1 VNKCYTN
8 KNFLTSKISNHFYL
22 HVRVQKAIMKTI
34 AIIGLPNV
42 GKSSLFNRIAKKRI
56 AITSDFSGTTRD
68 IRDYEVLI
76 TEKPCVLLD
85 TGGLDS
91 SNELFENVRAKSMSA
106 ADRADIIVMMVD
118 GKMLPS
124 DEEKKIFYALQK
136 HKKPIALVIN
146 KIDNDKE
153 IERAWEFNVFG
164 AEKVFPISVSH
175 NRGVSPLLAWIGDFL
190 PELETIESKI
200 SEEIDEDIESEDIE
214 DNEDIDVDALLSKE
228 DEEKIEEEVSN
239 QINIGIVGR
248 VNVGKSSLLNALV
261 GEERAVV
268 SSIAGTTIDPVDEFI
283 DYEDK
288 RLNFVDTAGLRRRG
302 KIEGIEKFALMRTN
316 DMLENADIAL
326 LVLDGSE
333 PFRELDE
340 RIANLADKNNLA
352 TIIVLNKWDKKHDTY
367 EKTVEE
373 LRYRFKFLA
382 YAPVITVSALNNKR
396 VDRIKDL
403 ILEVYKNYTQRIPTS
418 KLNELF
424 KQATIR
430 HHMPSDKTKEVK
442 IYFAT
447 QYDIKPPRIVLVMN
461 RPKALHFS
469 YKRYLMNKLR
479 ERFELEGS
487 PILLYARKKG
497 ERDESLDV

>member
-1 VNKCYTN
+1 
-8 KNFLTSKISNHFYL
+8 
-22 HVRVQKAIMKTI
+22 MKTI

-68 IRDYEVLI
+68 VRDHEVII
-76 TEKPCVLLD
+76 TKKPCIILD
-85 TGGLDS
+85 TGGLDD
-91 SNELFENVRAKSMSA
+91 SNELFTNVRVKSMEA
-106 ADRADIIVMMVD
+106 ADRADIILLMVD

-136 HKKPIALVIN
+136 KKKPIALVIN

-153 IERAWEFNVFG
+153 MQRAWEFYEFG
-164 AEKVFPISVSH
+164 AQKVFPISVSH
-175 NRGVSPLLAWIGDFL
+175 NRGVTALLNWIGGFL
-190 PELETIESKI
+190 PEIEPEM
-200 SEEIDEDIESEDIE
+200 SEIEEDDEDIDLES
-214 DNEDIDVDALLSKE
+214 LLAMGE
-228 DEEKIEEEVSN
+228 DEPKKQEEESN

-268 SSIAGTTIDPVDEFI
+268 SSIAGTTIDPVDEYI
-283 DYEDK
+283 DYKDK

-316 DMLENADIAL
+316 DMLEGADICL
-326 LVLDGSE
+326 LVLDASE

-340 RIANLADKNNLA
+340 RIANLADKNHLA
-352 TIIVLNKWDKKHDTY
+352 TIIVLNKWDKACESY
-367 EKTVEE
+367 EKTIEE

-382 YAPVITVSALNNKR
+382 YAPVITVSALSKKR
-396 VDRIKDL
+396 VHRIKDI
-403 ILEVYKNYTQRIPTS
+403 ILQVYKNYSQRIPTS
-418 KLNELF
+418 QLNALF
-424 KQATIR
+424 KEATIR
-430 HHMPSDKTKEVK
+430 HAIPGDKTKEVK
-442 IYFAT
+442 IYFST
-447 QYDIKPPRIVLVMN
+447 QYDIRPPKIVLVMN

-469 YKRYLMNKLR
+469 YKRYLINKLR
-479 ERFELEGS
+479 ERFELEGT

-497 ERDESLDV
+497 ERDDE

>member
-1 VNKCYTN
+1 
-8 KNFLTSKISNHFYL
+8 
-22 HVRVQKAIMKTI
+22 MKTI

-68 IRDYEVLI
+68 VRDHEVLI
-76 TEKPCVLLD
+76 TDKPCIILD
-85 TGGLDS
+85 TGGLDD
-91 SNELFENVRAKSMSA
+91 SNELFENVRVKSMSA
-106 ADRADIIVMMVD
+106 ADKADIIIMMVD

-153 IERAWEFNVFG
+153 MERAWEFDEFG
-164 AEKVFPISVSH
+164 AQKVFPISVSH
-175 NRGVSPLLAWIGDFL
+175 NRGVTALLNWIGGFL
-190 PELETIESKI
+190 PELEVEDEVEIE
-200 SEEIDEDIESEDIE
+200 E
-214 DNEDIDVDALLSKE
+214 DNEDIDLESLLAMGE
-228 DEEKIEEEVSN
+228 NEPEEIEEESN

-268 SSIAGTTIDPVDEFI
+268 SSIAGTTIDPVDEYI
-283 DYEDK
+283 DYKDK

-326 LVLDGSE
+326 LVLDASE

-352 TIIVLNKWDKKHDTY
+352 TIIVLNKWDKACESY
-367 EKTVEE
+367 EKTIDE

-382 YAPVITVSALNNKR
+382 YAPVITVSALNKKR
-396 VDRIKDL
+396 VYKIKDI
-403 ILEVYKNYTQRIPTS
+403 ILQVYKNYSQRIPTS
-418 KLNELF
+418 QLNALF
-424 KQATIR
+424 KEATIR

-442 IYFAT
+442 IYFST
-447 QYDIKPPRIVLVMN
+447 QYDVKPPKIVLVMN

-479 ERFELEGS
+479 ERFELEGT

-497 ERDESLDV
+497 ERDESLDI

>member
-1 VNKCYTN
+1 
-8 KNFLTSKISNHFYL
+8 
-22 HVRVQKAIMKTI
+22 MKTI

-68 IRDYEVLI
+68 IRDHEVLI
-76 TEKPCVLLD
+76 TEKPCILLD
-85 TGGLDS
+85 TGGLDN
-91 SNELFENVRAKSMSA
+91 SNELFENVREKSMSA

-153 IERAWEFNVFG
+153 IERAWEFDEFG
-164 AEKVFPISVSH
+164 AQTVFPISVSH
-175 NRGVSPLLAWIGDFL
+175 NRGVTSLLNWIGEFL
-190 PELETIESKI
+190 PELEV
-200 SEEIDEDIESEDIE
+200 EETELIE
-214 DNEDIDVDALLSKE
+214 DDEDIDVEALLNMN
-228 DEEKIEEEVSN
+228 EEETIEEEEEESN
-239 QINIGIVGR
+239 QINIGIIGR
-248 VNVGKSSLLNALV
+248 TNVGKSSLLNAIV
-261 GEERAVV
+261 GEDRAVV
-268 SSIAGTTIDPVDEFI
+268 SSIAGTTIDPVDEYI

-333 PFRELDE
+333 PFKELDE

-352 TIIVLNKWDKKHDTY
+352 TIIVLNKWDNKLESY
-367 EKTVEE
+367 EKTLEE

-382 YAPVITVSALNNKR
+382 YAPVITVSALNKQR
-396 VDRIKDL
+396 VHKIKDL
-403 ILEVYKNYTQRIPTS
+403 ILEVYKNYSQRIPTS

-424 KQATIR
+424 KEATIR

-497 ERDESLDV
+497 ERDEGLDD

>member
-1 VNKCYTN
+1 MQR
-8 KNFLTSKISNHFYL
+8 KIN
-22 HVRVQKAIMKTI
+22 MKTI

-68 IRDYEVLI
+68 VRDYEVMI
-76 TEKPCVLLD
+76 TEKPCIILD
-85 TGGLDS
+85 TGGLDD
-91 SNELFENVRAKSMSA
+91 SNEIFENVRVKSMNA
-106 ADRADIIVMMVD
+106 ADKADIIVMMVD

-124 DEEKKIFYALQK
+124 VEEKKIFYSLQK
-136 HKKPIALVIN
+136 HKKPMALVIN

-153 IERAWEFNVFG
+153 MERAWEFDEFG
-164 AEKVFPISVSH
+164 AEEVFPISVSH
-175 NRGVSPLLAWIGDFL
+175 NRGVTALMDWIGGLL
-190 PELETIESKI
+190 PENEPEETVVE
-200 SEEIDEDIESEDIE
+200 E
-214 DNEDIDVDALLSKE
+214 DNEDIDVDSLLAIGE
-228 DEEKIEEEVSN
+228 DEPEEQEEESN
-239 QINIGIVGR
+239 QINIAIVGR

-268 SSIAGTTIDPVDEFI
+268 SSIAGTTIDPVDEYI

-333 PFRELDE
+333 QFKELDE

-352 TIIVLNKWDKKHDTY
+352 TIIVLNKWDNKAESY
-367 EKTVEE
+367 EKTLEE

-396 VDRIKDL
+396 VFRIKDM
-403 ILEVYKNYTQRIPTS
+403 ILDVYKNYSQRIPTS
-418 KLNELF
+418 QLNALM

-430 HHMPSDKTKEVK
+430 HHIPGDKTKEVK
-442 IYFAT
+442 IFFST
-447 QYDIKPPRIVLVMN
+447 QYDVKPPKIVLVMN

-469 YKRYLMNKLR
+469 YKRYLTNKLR
-479 ERFELEGS
+479 EKFELEGS
-487 PILLYARKKG
+487 PILLYARKRG
-497 ERDESLDV
+497 ERDEGLDLE

>member
-1 VNKCYTN
+1 
-8 KNFLTSKISNHFYL
+8 
-22 HVRVQKAIMKTI
+22 MKTI

-68 IRDYEVLI
+68 VRDYEVVI
-76 TEKPCVLLD
+76 TDKPCILLD
-85 TGGLDS
+85 TGGLDN
-91 SNELFENVRAKSMSA
+91 SNELFENVRIKSMDA
-106 ADRADIIVMMVD
+106 ADKADIVVMMVD

-124 DEEKKIFYALQK
+124 VEEKKIFYALQK
-136 HKKPIALVIN
+136 HKKPMALVIN

-153 IERAWEFNVFG
+153 MERAWEFDEFG
-164 AEKVFPISVSH
+164 AEQVFPISVSH
-175 NRGVSPLLAWIGDFL
+175 NRGVTALMDWIGEFL
-190 PELETIESKI
+190 PELEH
-200 SEEIDEDIESEDIE
+200 EEVEEE
-214 DNEDIDVDALLSKE
+214 DNEDIDVESLLQIGE
-228 DEEKIEEEVSN
+228 DEPKEKEEESN

-268 SSIAGTTIDPVDEFI
+268 SSIAGTTIDPVDEYI
-283 DYEDK
+283 DYKDK

-333 PFRELDE
+333 PFKELDE

-352 TIIVLNKWDKKHDTY
+352 TIIVLNKWDKKCESY
-367 EKTVEE
+367 EKTLEE

-382 YAPVITVSALNNKR
+382 YAPVITVSALNKKR
-396 VDRIKDL
+396 VYKIKDM
-403 ILEVYKNYTQRIPTS
+403 ILDVYKNYSQRIPTS
-418 KLNELF
+418 QLNALLKE
-424 KQATIR
+424 ATIR
-430 HHMPSDKTKEVK
+430 HHIPGDKTKEVK

-447 QYDIKPPRIVLVMN
+447 QYDVKPPKIVLVMN

-479 ERFELEGS
+479 EKFELEGS

-497 ERDESLDV
+497 ERDEGLDDD

>member
-1 VNKCYTN
+1 
-8 KNFLTSKISNHFYL
+8 
-22 HVRVQKAIMKTI
+22 MKTI

-68 IRDYEVLI
+68 VRDHEVLI
-76 TEKPCVLLD
+76 TEKPCIILD
-85 TGGLDS
+85 TGGLDD
-91 SNELFENVRAKSMSA
+91 SNELFENVRVKSMGA
-106 ADRADIIVMMVD
+106 AKRADIIVMMVD

-124 DEEKKIFYALQK
+124 VEERRIFYGLQK

-153 IERAWEFNVFG
+153 MERAWEFGEFG

-175 NRGVSPLLAWIGDFL
+175 NRGVTALLNWVGEFL
-190 PELETIESKI
+190 PENEPEELEL
-200 SEEIDEDIESEDIE
+200 EEDSEDIDLE
-214 DNEDIDVDALLSKE
+214 SLLARGE
-228 DEEKIEEEVSN
+228 DEPEKQEESN

-268 SSIAGTTIDPVDEFI
+268 SSIAGTTIDPVDEYI
-283 DYEDK
+283 DYKDK

-316 DMLENADIAL
+316 DMLEGADIAL

-352 TIIVLNKWDKKHDTY
+352 TIIVLNKWDKKCESY
-367 EKTVEE
+367 EKTLEE

-382 YAPVITVSALNNKR
+382 YAPVITVSALNKKR
-396 VDRIKDL
+396 VYKIKDM
-403 ILEVYKNYTQRIPTS
+403 ILDVYRNYSQRIPTS
-418 KLNELF
+418 QLNALF
-424 KQATIR
+424 KEATIR
-430 HHMPSDKTKEVK
+430 HHIPGDKTKEVK

-447 QYDIKPPRIVLVMN
+447 QYDVKPPKIVLVMN

-479 ERFELEGS
+479 ENFKLDGS

-497 ERDESLDV
+497 ERDESL

>member
-1 VNKCYTN
+1 
-8 KNFLTSKISNHFYL
+8 
-22 HVRVQKAIMKTI
+22 MKTI

-68 IRDYEVLI
+68 VRDHEVVI
-76 TEKPCVLLD
+76 TEKPCILLD
-85 TGGLDS
+85 TGGLDN
-91 SNELFENVRAKSMSA
+91 SNELFENVRVKSMDA
-106 ADRADIIVMMVD
+106 ANRADIIVMMVD
-118 GKMLPS
+118 GKTIPS

-136 HKKPIALVIN
+136 QNKPIALVIN

-153 IERAWEFNVFG
+153 MERAWEFSEFG
-164 AEKVFPISVSH
+164 AEEVFPISVSH
-175 NRGVSPLLAWIGDFL
+175 NRGVTALMDWIGDFL
-190 PELETIESKI
+190 PEIETVEA
-200 SEEIDEDIESEDIE
+200 EEPEEDS
-214 DNEDIDVDALLSKE
+214 EDIDVESLLAMGE
-228 DEEKIEEEVSN
+228 NEPENTEEESN

-268 SSIAGTTIDPVDEFI
+268 SSIAGTTIDPVDEYI
-283 DYEDK
+283 DYKDK

-333 PFRELDE
+333 PFSELDE

-352 TIIVLNKWDKKHDTY
+352 TIIVLNKWDNKRESY
-367 EKTVEE
+367 EKTLED

-382 YAPVITVSALNNKR
+382 YAPVITVSALNKKR
-396 VDRIKDL
+396 VYKIKDM
-403 ILEVYKNYTQRIPTS
+403 ILDVYRNYTQRIPTS
-418 KLNELF
+418 QLNALL
-424 KQATIR
+424 KQAIIR
-430 HHMPSDKTKEVK
+430 HHIPGDKTKEVK
-442 IYFAT
+442 IFFST
-447 QYDIKPPRIVLVMN
+447 QYDIKPPKIVLVMN

-469 YKRYLMNKLR
+469 YKRYLMNKIR
-479 ERFELEGS
+479 EKFELEGS
-487 PILLYARKKG
+487 PILLYARKRG
-497 ERDESLDV
+497 ERDEGIDDE

>member
-1 VNKCYTN
+1 
-8 KNFLTSKISNHFYL
+8 
-22 HVRVQKAIMKTI
+22 MKTI

-68 IRDYEVLI
+68 VRDYEVII
-76 TEKPCVLLD
+76 TDKPCILLD
-85 TGGLDS
+85 TGGLDN
-91 SNELFENVRAKSMSA
+91 SNELFENVRVKSMDA
-106 ADRADIIVMMVD
+106 ADKADIIVMMVD

-124 DEEKKIFYALQK
+124 VEEKKIFYSLQK
-136 HKKPIALVIN
+136 HKKPMALVIN

-153 IERAWEFNVFG
+153 MERAWEFDEFG

-175 NRGVSPLLAWIGDFL
+175 NRGVTALLEWIGDFL
-190 PELETIESKI
+190 PELENQEIDV
-200 SEEIDEDIESEDIE
+200 EEDDDEDIDLES
-214 DNEDIDVDALLSKE
+214 LLARGE
-228 DEEKIEEEVSN
+228 DEPEEQEEESN

-268 SSIAGTTIDPVDEFI
+268 SSIAGTTIDPVDEYI
-283 DYEDK
+283 DYKDK

-333 PFRELDE
+333 PFKELDE

-352 TIIVLNKWDKKHDTY
+352 TIIVLNKWDKKHTSY
-367 EKTVEE
+367 EKTIEE

-382 YAPVITVSALNNKR
+382 YAPVITVSALNKKR
-396 VDRIKDL
+396 VYKIKDM
-403 ILEVYKNYTQRIPTS
+403 ILDVYRNYSQRIPTS
-418 KLNELF
+418 QLNALF
-424 KQATIR
+424 KEATIR
-430 HHMPSDKTKEVK
+430 HHIPGDKTKEVK
-442 IYFAT
+442 IYFST
-447 QYDIKPPRIVLVMN
+447 QYDIKPPKIVLVMN

-479 ERFELEGS
+479 EKFELEGS

-497 ERDESLDV
+497 ERDESLDI

>member
-1 VNKCYTN
+1 
-8 KNFLTSKISNHFYL
+8 
-22 HVRVQKAIMKTI
+22 MKTI

-68 IRDYEVLI
+68 VRDHEVVI
-76 TEKPCVLLD
+76 TDKPCILLD

-91 SNELFENVRAKSMSA
+91 SNELFENVREKSMSA
-106 ADRADIIVMMVD
+106 ADKADIIVMMVD

-124 DEEKKIFYALQK
+124 VEEKKIFYSLQK
-136 HKKPIALVIN
+136 HKKPMALVIN

-153 IERAWEFNVFG
+153 MERAWEFDEFG

-175 NRGVSPLLAWIGDFL
+175 NRGVTALLEWIGDFL
-190 PELETIESKI
+190 PELETQEIDIEDD
-200 SEEIDEDIESEDIE
+200 DEDIDLES
-214 DNEDIDVDALLSKE
+214 LLARGE
-228 DEEKIEEEVSN
+228 DEPEEPEEESN

-268 SSIAGTTIDPVDEFI
+268 SSIAGTTIDPVDEYI
-283 DYEDK
+283 DYKGK

-333 PFRELDE
+333 PFKELDE

-352 TIIVLNKWDKKHDTY
+352 TIIVLNKWDNKLESY
-367 EKTVEE
+367 EKTIEE

-382 YAPVITVSALNNKR
+382 YAPVITVSALNKKR
-396 VDRIKDL
+396 VYKIKDM
-403 ILEVYKNYTQRIPTS
+403 ILDVYRNYSQRIPTS
-418 KLNELF
+418 QLNALF
-424 KQATIR
+424 KEATIR
-430 HHMPSDKTKEVK
+430 HHIPGDKTKEVK
-442 IYFAT
+442 IYFST
-447 QYDIKPPRIVLVMN
+447 QYDIKPPKIVLVMN

-479 ERFELEGS
+479 ERFDLEGS

-497 ERDESLDV
+497 ERDESLDI

>member
-1 VNKCYTN
+1 
-8 KNFLTSKISNHFYL
+8 
-22 HVRVQKAIMKTI
+22 MKTI

-68 IRDYEVLI
+68 IRDQEVLI
-76 TEKPCVLLD
+76 TEKPCILLD
-85 TGGLDS
+85 TGGLDN

-106 ADRADIIVMMVD
+106 ADRADIIIMMVD

-136 HKKPIALVIN
+136 HNKPIALVIN

-153 IERAWEFNVFG
+153 MEKAWEFDEFG

-175 NRGVSPLLAWIGDFL
+175 NRGVSALLNWIGDFL
-190 PELETIESKI
+190 PEIEAQ
-200 SEEIDEDIESEDIE
+200 EPELVEDDEDIDLESLLNMSD
-214 DNEDIDVDALLSKE
+214 DAKKE
-228 DEEKIEEEVSN
+228 DEEESN

-283 DYEDK
+283 EYEDK
-288 RLNFVDTAGLRRRG
+288 KLNFVDTAGLRRRG

-326 LVLDGSE
+326 LVLDASE

-352 TIIVLNKWDKKHDTY
+352 TIIVLNKWDKACESY
-367 EKTVEE
+367 EETLDE

-382 YAPVITVSALNNKR
+382 YAPVITVSALSKKR
-396 VDRIKDL
+396 VYKIKDM
-403 ILEVYKNYTQRIPTS
+403 ILQVYKNYSQRISTS

-424 KQATIR
+424 KEATIR

-442 IYFAT
+442 IYFST

-479 ERFELEGS
+479 ERFDLEGT

>member
-1 VNKCYTN
+1 
-8 KNFLTSKISNHFYL
+8 
-22 HVRVQKAIMKTI
+22 MKTI

-68 IRDYEVLI
+68 VRDHEVVI
-76 TEKPCVLLD
+76 TDKPCILLD

-91 SNELFENVRAKSMSA
+91 SNELFENVREKSMSA
-106 ADRADIIVMMVD
+106 ADKADIIVMMVD

-124 DEEKKIFYALQK
+124 VEEKKIFYSLQK
-136 HKKPIALVIN
+136 HKKPMALVIN

-153 IERAWEFNVFG
+153 MERAWEFDEFG

-175 NRGVSPLLAWIGDFL
+175 NRGVTALLEWIGDFL
-190 PELETIESKI
+190 PELETQ
-200 SEEIDEDIESEDIE
+200 EIDVEDDDEDIDLES
-214 DNEDIDVDALLSKE
+214 LLARGE
-228 DEEKIEEEVSN
+228 DEPEEQEEESN

-268 SSIAGTTIDPVDEFI
+268 SSIAGTTIDPVDEYI
-283 DYEDK
+283 DYKGK

-326 LVLDGSE
+326 LVLDASE
-333 PFRELDE
+333 PFKELDE

-352 TIIVLNKWDKKHDTY
+352 TIIVLNKWDNKLESY
-367 EKTVEE
+367 EKTIEE

-382 YAPVITVSALNNKR
+382 YAPVITVSALNKKR
-396 VDRIKDL
+396 VYKIKDM
-403 ILEVYKNYTQRIPTS
+403 ILDVYRNYSQRIPTS
-418 KLNELF
+418 QLNALF
-424 KQATIR
+424 KEATIR
-430 HHMPSDKTKEVK
+430 HHIPGDKTKEVK
-442 IYFAT
+442 IYFST
-447 QYDIKPPRIVLVMN
+447 QYDIKPPKIVLVMN

-497 ERDESLDV
+497 ERDESLDI

>member
-1 VNKCYTN
+1 
-8 KNFLTSKISNHFYL
+8 
-22 HVRVQKAIMKTI
+22 MKTI

-68 IRDYEVLI
+68 VRDYEVVI
-76 TEKPCVLLD
+76 TDKPCIILD
-85 TGGLDS
+85 TGGLDD
-91 SNELFENVRAKSMSA
+91 SNELFSNVRIKSMSA
-106 ADRADIIVMMVD
+106 ADKADIIVMMVD

-124 DEEKKIFYALQK
+124 VEEKKIFYSLQK
-136 HKKPIALVIN
+136 HKKPMALVIN

-153 IERAWEFNVFG
+153 IEKAWEFDEFG

-175 NRGVSPLLAWIGDFL
+175 NRGVTALMDWIGEFL
-190 PELETIESKI
+190 PENEPEEPET
-200 SEEIDEDIESEDIE
+200 EEDDDE
-214 DNEDIDVDALLSKE
+214 DNEDIDVESLLEMGE
-228 DEEKIEEEVSN
+228 DEPEEVEEESN

-268 SSIAGTTIDPVDEFI
+268 SSIAGTTIDPVDEYI
-283 DYEDK
+283 DYDDK

-333 PFRELDE
+333 PFKELDE

-352 TIIVLNKWDKKHDTY
+352 TIIVLNKWDKKCESY
-367 EKTVEE
+367 EKTLEE

-382 YAPVITVSALNNKR
+382 YAPVITVSALNKKR
-396 VDRIKDL
+396 VYKIKDM
-403 ILEVYKNYTQRIPTS
+403 ILDVYKNYSQRISTS
-418 KLNELF
+418 KLNALLKE
-424 KQATIR
+424 ATIR
-430 HHMPSDKTKEVK
+430 HHIPGDKTKEVK

-447 QYDIKPPRIVLVMN
+447 QYDVKPPKIVLVMN

-479 ERFELEGS
+479 EKFELEGS

-497 ERDESLDV
+497 ERDGDLDD